1 MESVVEWN
9 SRIGKRIKLRDLQVL
24 QAAAAAGS
32 MMKAASD
39 LAITQPAVSYAIGE
53 IEHALGV
60 PLLERTSQGV
70 TPTIYGRALLARS
83 AVVFNELRQGINEIK
98 SLADPAVGELH
109 IGTTPPMS
117 AIASAVFNRL
127 IPVYPRMTFELSV
140 AGTDALLRQLRQ
152 REVELIVS
160 RLADWVREDDLN
172 IETLFHDEL
181 AVICGKRNTWAR
193 RRNVSLKD
201 LVAEPW
207 LFPPATGFLTQVIR
221 HAFEEQDLEM
231 PRAAVTT
238 ASTYALSV
246 LVGNGP
252 FLAIHPTAM
261 LTTPNA
267 HPQLT
272 AIDVRLPTTRG
283 PIGLITLKG
292 RSLSPAAKIFLQSA
306 ASVAK
311 AIPPGRPQ
319 HGARRRAT

>member
-1 MESVVEWN
+1 MEGSVDWN
-9 SRIGKRIKLRDLQVL
+9 SGIGRRIKLRDLHIL
-24 QAAAAAGS
+24 QAAVKAGS

-39 LAITQPAVSYAIGE
+39 LAITQPAVSYAIAE

-60 PLLERTSQGV
+60 PLLDRTSQGV
-70 TPTIYGRALLARS
+70 TPTVYGRALLERS
-83 AVVFNELRQGINEIK
+83 AVVFNELRQGISEIN
-98 SLADPAVGELH
+98 SLADPAVGELR

-140 AGTDALLRQLRQ
+140 LGTDVLLRQLRQ
-152 REVELIVS
+152 REVELVVS

-181 AVICGKRNTWAR
+181 AVICSKRNKWAR
-193 RRNVSLKD
+193 RRDVALAD

-207 LFPPATGFLTQVIR
+207 VFPTSTGFLTQVMR
-221 HAFEEQDLEM
+221 GAFAEQGLEM
-231 PRAAVTT
+231 PRATVTT

-252 FLAIHPTAM
+252 FLGIHPGAM
-261 LTTPNA
+261 LTTPND

-272 AIDVRLPTTRG
+272 AVDVRLPTTRG
-283 PIGLITLKG
+283 PIGVITLKG
-292 RSLSPAAKIFLQSA
+292 RSLSPAAKAFLQSA
-306 ASVAK
+306 VSLAK
-311 AIPPGRPQ
+311 AMRPN
-319 HGARRRAT
+319 RPRRAVRK